1 MTRDDANRTDA
12 VVQAL
17 SGALQARAWRLT
29 CAESCTGGLIA
40 AACTAQAGSSL
51 WFDRGYVTYSNE
63 AKIEMLGVSAKLIEE
78 QGAVSEAVVRAM
90 AQGAL
95 AASHAQAHAS
105 IAVSGV
111 AGPGGGSVLKPVGLV
126 WFAWAWTGAS
136 GVEVISAQRHFDGDR
151 AEIRRGATVH
161 ALQALLPLI
170 QSR

>member
-1 MTRDDANRTDA
+1 MTRGDANRTDA

-17 SGALQARAWRLT
+17 SSALQARAWRLT

-40 AACTAQAGSSL
+40 AACTAQSGSSL
-51 WFDRGYVTYSNE
+51 WFDRGFVTYSNE
-63 AKIEMLGVSAKLIEE
+63 AKIEMLGVNAKLIE
-78 QGAVSEAVVRAM
+78 QHGAVSDAVVRAM

-95 AASHAQAHAS
+95 AASHAQAS

-111 AGPGGGSVLKPVGLV
+111 AGPGGGSALKPVGLV
-126 WFAWAWTGAS
+126 WFAWAWAGAS
-136 GVEVISAQRHFDGDR
+136 GVDVISAQRHFDGDR
-151 AEIRRGATVH
+151 AEVRRGATEH